1 MVSANGSSASCTVS
15 VRTSYDESWSDWS
28 DWTATPITASDS
40 VEVRTEDRSSQVL
53 VSYNMDG
60 YTTRKAD
67 TKKRE
72 YRNVSVNNGDYSLYG
87 LDTVY
92 GEWHQQYTYSA
103 AEVQSAT
110 VIPPGG
116 EQGGDQNGVN
126 ATNINGYS
134 LLYGGVYYIFFITSE
149 NYDTVYT
156 TYYRSRELTRT
167 PTVYHN

>member
-1 MVSANGSSASCTVS
+1 M
-15 VRTSYDESWSDWS
+15 
-28 DWTATPITASDS
+28 
-40 VEVRTEDRSSQVL
+40 L

-72 YRNVSVNNGDYSLYG
+72 FRNESVNGNYSAYG
-87 LDTVY
+87 LDAGY

-134 LLYGGVYYIFFITSE
+134 LLYGGVYYTFFITSE
-149 NYDTVYT
+149 NYDTVST
-156 TYYRSRELTRT
+156 TYYSSCNLIKT
-167 PTVYHN
+167 PVVYDNK